1 MKVVSNLVS
10 SDGAKYP
17 RAPLCMWITAM
28 INLSQESLPSRA
40 WDAGSTA
47 PGHI

>member
-17 RAPLCMWITAM
+17 TSSCVCVNGAM
-28 INLSQESLPSRA
+28 INLSREPLTG
-40 WDAGSTA
+40 GSGKQLHS
-47 PGHI
+47 PWM